1 MTPRRSPHPVPGARG
16 PSRRAVLGGGGALAL
31 SGLAGAGI
39 GLGARGEVPA
49 SGSGQGG
56 AGQGG
61 VGPGGSGS
69 GGSDSSAR
77 RPLRIAYLPI
87 TDAAPLLIAHSRG
100 LFAEAGVEVA
110 EPVRLRSWATMG
122 EALLAGSVDLV
133 HLLFPMALQMRLGLG
148 ADITVLGANHVD
160 GSAVTLGR
168 DVPELGA
175 LAGSTLAV
183 PAWFSIHNIIVQQ
196 MLRAEGLTP
205 VVRRT
210 ASRDRGEVTLVPMA
224 PSDMIPALDAGSISG
239 YTVADPF
246 NAMGET
252 TGAGTIGR
260 FLGDVWR
267 SHPCCVTVASG
278 ALLHRPAEQVAG
290 VAEALVRAQIACR
303 EDREGVAAELA
314 GSYLPQPPAAIAA
327 AMHREDARR
336 AHVAH
341 PDWRGETLDFTPVL
355 RPGFT
360 ARLVREMRT
369 TVLDAPLGALAELDP
384 ETAHDLVVDDT
395 ALREAARRLDPGS
408 LTGLDDPEE
417 IDP

>member
-1 MTPRRSPHPVPGARG
+1 MTPRRSSRTPSGARG

-31 SGLAGAGI
+31 SGLAGAGL
-39 GLGARGEVPA
+39 GLAARGEVPE
-49 SGSGQGG
+49 SRGGQ
-56 AGQGG
+56 A
-61 VGPGGSGS
+61 GSGS
-69 GGSDSSAR
+69 GGAGRDGTASQ

-100 LFAEAGVEVA
+100 LFAEAGVEVG

-133 HLLFPMALQMRLGLG
+133 HLLFPMALQMRLDLG
-148 ADITVLGANHVD
+148 ADITVLGANHSG
-160 GSAVTLGR
+160 GSALTLGR

-183 PAWFSIHNIIVQQ
+183 PSWFSIHSIIVQQ

-224 PSDMIPALDAGSISG
+224 PSDMIPALDAGSISA

-278 ALLHRPAEQVAG
+278 ALLRRPPEQIAG

-303 EDREGVAAELA
+303 EDRAGVAAELA
-314 GSYLPQPPAAIAA
+314 GTYLPQPPPAIAA
-327 AMHREDARR
+327 AMHREGAGH

-341 PDWRGETLDFTPVL
+341 PEWHGETIDFTPVI

-360 ARLVREMRT
+360 AQLVREMRT
-369 TVLDAPLGALAELDP
+369 TVLDAPLGALAEIDP
-384 ETAHDLVVDDT
+384 EDAHDLVVDDT
-395 ALREAARRLDPGS
+395 ALRDAARRIDPGS
-408 LTGLDDPEE
+408 LVGLDDPEE
-417 IDP
+417 IAP

>member
-1 MTPRRSPHPVPGARG
+1 MTPRRSSRTPSGARG

-31 SGLAGAGI
+31 SGLAGAGL
-39 GLGARGEVPA
+39 GLAARGEVPE
-49 SGSGQGG
+49 SRGGQ
-56 AGQGG
+56 A
-61 VGPGGSGS
+61 GSGS
-69 GGSDSSAR
+69 GGAGRDGTDPAPQ

-87 TDAAPLLIAHSRG
+87 TDAAPLLVAHSRG

-133 HLLFPMALQMRLGLG
+133 HLLFPMALQMRLDLG
-148 ADITVLGANHVD
+148 ADITVLGANHSG
-160 GSAVTLGR
+160 GSALTLGR

-183 PAWFSIHNIIVQQ
+183 PSWFSIHSVIVQQ

-210 ASRDRGEVTLVPMA
+210 ASRDRGEVTLVPMT
-224 PSDMIPALDAGSISG
+224 PSDMIPALDAGSISA

-278 ALLHRPAEQVAG
+278 ALLRRPPEQIAG

-303 EDREGVAAELA
+303 EDRAGVAAELA
-314 GSYLPQPPAAIAA
+314 GTYLPQPPPAIAA
-327 AMHREDARR
+327 AMHREGAGH

-341 PDWRGETLDFTPVL
+341 PEWHGETIDFTPVI

-369 TVLDAPLGALAELDP
+369 TVLDAPLGALAEIDP
-384 ETAHDLVVDDT
+384 EDAHDLVVDDT
-395 ALREAARRLDPGS
+395 ALRDAARRIDPGS
-408 LTGLDDPEE
+408 LVGLDDSEE
-417 IDP
+417 IAP